1 MEVPGGKQNKLKVCL
16 YEALGT
22 AFLIT
27 AINWS
32 ASKPELQSQTIGL
45 SITISAL
52 ILGGVSGGH
61 FNPAITMAVFVKERN
76 NKIK

>member
-1 MEVPGGKQNKLKVCL
+1 MEVPGGKQNKIKVCL

-32 ASKPELQSQTIGL
+32 ASKPELQ
-45 SITISAL
+45 
-52 ILGGVSGGH
+52 
-61 FNPAITMAVFVKERN
+61 P
-76 NKIK
+76 

>member
-1 MEVPGGKQNKLKVCL
+1 MEVPGGKQNKIKVCL

-32 ASKPELQSQTIGL
+32 ASKPQLQPQTIGL

-52 ILGGVSGGH
+52 ILGGISGGH
-61 FNPAITMAVFVKERN
+61 FNPAITIAVWIKER
-76 NKIK
+76 KVVK